1 MQGQQP
7 CPPTG
12 VSPFLDRKA
21 WIHSDWRLAAGAQIR
36 WKKIPQRQSRARL
49 LYTRVKERERE
60 RERERVCVCVCV
72 CMCAC
77 VCIWHFIPISL
88 HPSHALCLPPFSR
101 RHQSF
106 GTIEDSLA
114 RVDGRAMVTQVRVP
128 LKRHSL
134 VDVLGAKVFLPLV
147 ALQRLAVRVIPKQP
161 HTRRLRPKQ
170 QHTQMSK

>member
-60 RERERVCVCVCV
+60 RERERESVCVCVCV
-72 CMCAC
+72 YVC
-77 VCIWHFIPISL
+77 VCAQITSP
-88 HPSHALCLPPFSR
+88 CER
-101 RHQSF
+101 
-106 GTIEDSLA
+106 IENSSLA
-114 RVDGRAMVTQVRVP
+114 Y
-128 LKRHSL
+128 KSL
-134 VDVLGAKVFLPLV
+134 
-147 ALQRLAVRVIPKQP
+147 AL
-161 HTRRLRPKQ
+161 TRC
-170 QHTQMSK
+170 SY